1 MVLEETSSQGG
12 ERRDM
17 VFTGREHAERTRTTA
32 GELSRRGGCLLG
44 TEGGQWL
51 CLRRCRYLFATRA
64 TEARPCWER
73 SRIVCA
79 GVALR
84 SAESLRFGC
93 AQADRDKT

>member
-1 MVLEETSSQGG
+1 MVLDETSSQGG

-17 VFTGREHAERTRTTA
+17 VFTRRECAERTRATA
-32 GELSRRGGCLLG
+32 GELPQRGGCLLG
-44 TEGGQWL
+44 TGSGQWL
-51 CLRRCRYLFATRA
+51 CLRLRRYLFSTRT

-84 SAESLRFGC
+84 SAESSRFGC
-93 AQADRDKT
+93 GQADRDKT